1 MLSITS
7 LIVLGCQT
15 NEVDKMTHNSS
26 FSKLNEVIKES
37 FEIEDRVDG
46 NLNYDEFNDEIYV
59 IRYNKSERRSLVICL
74 GTAADEYELFL
85 NSSICVLPASG
96 DEYNVDPFVEIK
108 TSEGKFALVH
118 IQKNNASCRVTH
130 EFSYDKAINQF
141 FLTQVGVS
149 CHLTDENSSGGIVR
163 NSTDFGKVNLFDFNI
178 RNEY

>member
-37 FEIEDRVDG
+37 FEIEDGVDG

-74 GTAADEYELFL
+74 GTGADEYELYL
-85 NSSICVLPASG
+85 SSSICVLPASG
-96 DEYNVDPFVEIK
+96 EEYKADPFVEIQ
-108 TSEGKFALVH
+108 TSEGKFVLVH
-118 IQKNNASCRVTH
+118 LQKSNDSCKVTH

-149 CHLTDENSSGGIVR
+149 CDLTDENSSGGIVR